1 MKNYNFKFSK
11 KQIRDIIHDL
21 EDDMCEIKAYLYT
34 DNDIECLDTQEI
46 KWYYKK
52 FRKKY
57 DLLRTIM
64 KQVEENKISLPYL
77 HGIQEYW
84 RTELLCV
91 CGELTARES
100 DYLV

>member
-1 MKNYNFKFSK
+1 MF
-11 KQIRDIIHDL
+11 
-21 EDDMCEIKAYLYT
+21 EIKSYLYT
-34 DNDIECLDTQEI
+34 DNDIECLETQEI
-46 KWYYKK
+46 KYYYKK
-52 FRKKY
+52 LRRKY